1 MKNFKTVNIKGKEY
15 VPVNER
21 IKHFRTD
28 KNYDGYSLESE
39 IIELT
44 DAIITIKAIVKNA
57 EGRVIATG
65 FANESKNDGYINKTS
80 YIENCETSA
89 WGRAL
94 SNLGIGID
102 VSIAS
107 SDETNTAISKETN
120 LQRAKPQP
128 PKQLAAKPIKTLSIT
143 DTVKQKVKLVSTDK
157 ARWEKGV
164 AYAKENKL
172 EGLLTYFELSESD
185 LTLMKNA
192 IK

>member
-1 MKNFKTVNIKGKEY
+1 MNFKTVNIKGKEY

-28 KNYDGYSLESE
+28 KNYNGYSLESE

-44 DAIITIKAIVKNA
+44 DAIITIKAIIKNA

-102 VSIAS
+102 TSIAS
-107 SDETNTAISKETN
+107 YDEVLKAQQS
-120 LQRAKPQP
+120 QVMAKPTP

-157 ARWEKGV
+157 ARWDKGV
-164 AYAKENKL
+164 AYSKENKL
-172 EGLLTYFELSESD
+172 EGLLTYFELSEND
-185 LTLMKNA
+185 LQKMKDA

>member
-44 DAIITIKAIVKNA
+44 DAIITIKAIIKNS

-65 FANESKNDGYINKTS
+65 LANESKNDGYINKTS

-102 VSIAS
+102 TSIAS
-107 SDETNTAISKETN
+107 YDEVLKAQQS
-120 LQRAKPQP
+120 QVMAKPHP

-157 ARWEKGV
+157 ARWDKGV

-172 EGLLTYFELSESD
+172 EGLLTYFELSEND
-185 LTLMKNA
+185 LQKMKDA